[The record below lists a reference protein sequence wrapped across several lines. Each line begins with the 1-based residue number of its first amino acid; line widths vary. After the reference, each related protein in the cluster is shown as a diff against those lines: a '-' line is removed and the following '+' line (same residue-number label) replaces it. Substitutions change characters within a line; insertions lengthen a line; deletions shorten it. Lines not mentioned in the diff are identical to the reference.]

1 MGQRAACGVALSR
14 HCIAVMWSFVQQIAA
29 TVQAVQ
35 TLSKRRHGPNGSVGW
50 QTKGSEARLLPFVC
64 TLLTLHCSDVVSCAT
79 DCGNR
84 AGCADLKQE
93 AAWAKGQRGGADERL

>member
-1 MGQRAACGVALSR
+1 
-14 HCIAVMWSFVQQIAA
+14 MWSVVQQIAA

-35 TLSKRRHGPNGSVGW
+35 TLSKRRHGPKGSVGG
-50 QTKGSEARLLPFVC
+50 QTKGSEARLLPSVC

-84 AGCADLKQE
+84 AGCADLKQKG
-93 AAWAKGQRGGADERL
+93 AWAKGQRGGADERL

>member
-1 MGQRAACGVALSR
+1 MAICE
-14 HCIAVMWSFVQQIAA
+14 QIAA

-35 TLSKRRHGPNGSVGW
+35 TLSKRRHGPKGSVGW
-50 QTKGSEARLLPFVC
+50 QTKGSEARLLLSVC
-64 TLLTLHCSDVVSCAT
+64 TLPTLHCSDVVICAT

-93 AAWAKGQRGGADERL
+93 AAWDNGQHAVADERF